1 MPRETR
7 QIALSDDE
15 LLQAVQSYRRMQPN
29 FLPQGPVL
37 RTSFAHTEELG
48 THLTVTVR
56 MRYGA
61 SEQEIEVQ
69 VQETDLLA
77 MLIRFCLE
85 NNIPVP
91 RRGEKKAQL
100 IDGAA
105 VLHIE
110 FSTDPVS
117 A

>member
-15 LLQAVQSYRRMQPN
+15 LIQAIRSYRRMQPD

-37 RTSFAHTEELG
+37 RASFTRTEDLD
-48 THLTVTVR
+48 TRLTVAVR

-61 SEQEIEVQ
+61 SEQEVEVQ
-69 VQETDLLA
+69 LQEADLLP
-77 MLIRFCLE
+77 LLVRFCLE